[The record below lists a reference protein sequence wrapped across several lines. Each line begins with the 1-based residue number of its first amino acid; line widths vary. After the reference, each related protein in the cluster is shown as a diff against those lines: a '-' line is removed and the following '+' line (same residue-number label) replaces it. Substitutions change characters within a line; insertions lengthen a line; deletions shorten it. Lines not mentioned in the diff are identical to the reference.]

1 MQDIARNILES
12 YIFEKKILKPQ
23 DIQWT
28 NSSVLREKIPVFV
41 TIRDGDEV
49 VGSSGR
55 IYPIHENAI
64 DELIENTIL
73 ITKDPR
79 FEPYLHNPE
88 KARKLHYRVDIFRD
102 TDRRLLHHPDDI
114 NGQTEWI
121 ILLCQNQEKVGI
133 ILPHILPATLS
144 GEEIYHR
151 VMQKINLDVSHLGK
165 WDVVIYAVKTE
176 IYEDGN

>member
-12 YIFEKKILKPQ
+12 YIFEKKILKAQ
-23 DIQWT
+23 DIQGAL
-28 NSSVLREKIPVFV
+28 SGALREKIPVFV
-41 TIRDGDEV
+41 TITDGDTV

-55 IYPIHENAI
+55 IYPMHENALE
-64 DELIENTIL
+64 ELIENTVL

-102 TDRRLLHHPDDI
+102 NDRRLLHHPDDI
-114 NGQTEWI
+114 NSQSEWI
-121 ILLCQNQEKVGI
+121 ILLCQKQEKVGI
-133 ILPHILPATLS
+133 ILPHILPPTLS
-144 GEEIYHR
+144 GEEIYHKI
-151 VMQKINLDVSHLGK
+151 MQKVHLDTSHLGK

-176 IYEDGN
+176 TYQDVH